1 MRYEYDVEVEG
12 FRRVDRLGRI
22 LKININEG
30 RRIASLVDLGYT
42 DSQIHEMMIYTRNV
56 KRSTTTT
63 FIKNLKEG
71 NINLE
76 GDYPAPTKVMEHMDM
91 ESRISELEEKV
102 NWLIDR
108 IDESDN
114 ESKIKKYFGKFIK

>member
-108 IDESDN
+108 IDDSEN
-114 ESKIKKYFGKFIK
+114 EGKLKKYFGKFIK